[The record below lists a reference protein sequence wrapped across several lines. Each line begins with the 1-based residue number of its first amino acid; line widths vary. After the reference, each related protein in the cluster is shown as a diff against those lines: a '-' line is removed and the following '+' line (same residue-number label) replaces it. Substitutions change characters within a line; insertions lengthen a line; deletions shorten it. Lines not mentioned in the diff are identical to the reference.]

1 MTNRPQNF
9 FRRQLISFSS
19 NFRIDAS
26 NPQMGETGTD
36 VYKIYGVTDDG
47 SNQSSISL
55 SSSGFMS
62 IHNDH
67 ILELCGGEKNEG
79 KNKESIV
86 IAGKNGN
93 ISITADDGVIR
104 IKGENIMFEAD
115 EDIQFKAGRNIDI
128 NSGSGRILL
137 QGNKIDYDAP
147 TGNLIDDLGKGFTQ
161 KVFEGSRVGADKLD
175 ALLGGG
181 VPTLDKISDIGGGI
195 LGSITSTF

>member
-67 ILELCGGEKNEG
+67 ILELVGGEKNEG

-86 IAGKNGN
+86 IAGRNGN
-93 ISITADDGVIR
+93 VSITADDGVIR

-128 NSGSGRILL
+128 NSGYGRILL

-147 TGNLIDDLGKGFTQ
+147 TGKLIDDMGKGFTQ
-161 KVFEGSRVGADKLD
+161 QVFEGSRIGEDKL
-175 ALLGGG
+175 AGALGGSIP
-181 VPTLDKISDIGGGI
+181 VLNKITESV
-195 LGSITSTF
+195 LGSIF

>member
-1 MTNRPQNF
+1 MAERTQDIF
-9 FRRQLISFSS
+9 KRQLISFNS
-19 NFRIDAS
+19 NFRIDAG

-36 VYKIYGVTDDG
+36 VYKIYGVNNDG

-62 IHNDH
+62 IYNDNVLQ
-67 ILELCGGEKNEG
+67 ICAGEKIQG
-79 KNKESIV
+79 KNNESVV
-86 IAGKNGN
+86 IIGRNGN
-93 ISITADDGVIR
+93 VSISADDGIVR

-115 EDIQFKAGRNIDI
+115 EDIQFKAGRNVDI

-161 KVFEGSRVGADKLD
+161 QVFEGSRVGEDKLEA
-175 ALLGGG
+175 ALGDSNPTFNKIVDTALGF
-181 VPTLDKISDIGGGI
+181 
-195 LGSITSTF
+195 LGLGL

>member
-86 IAGKNGN
+86 IIGRNGN
-93 ISITADDGVIR
+93 VSISADDGVVR

-128 NSGSGRILL
+128 NSGAGRILL

-147 TGNLIDDLGKGFTQ
+147 TGNLIDDIGKGFTQ
-161 KVFEGSRVGADKLD
+161 KVFEGSRVDKDKVDGAIKGNPVLNGIVDT
-175 ALLGGG
+175 ALGFLG
-181 VPTLDKISDIGGGI
+181 
-195 LGSITSTF
+195 LGL